1 MKNISLITN
10 FFWKTIK
17 LLLFDKVIA
26 RDRIN
31 LSEKGK
37 LVKTE
42 LETAEVLSKF
52 FSNIFNNLEI
62 SKYSKYESFLGA
74 VHMEVSWPG

>member
-1 MKNISLITN
+1 MKKIPLITN

-17 LLLFDKVIA
+17 LSLFDKVIA

-37 LVKTE
+37 LVKIE
-42 LETAEVLSKF
+42 LETAEVL

-62 SKYSKYESFLGA
+62 
-74 VHMEVSWPG
+74 

>member
-37 LVKTE
+37 LVKIE
-42 LETAEVLSKF
+42 LETAEVL

-62 SKYSKYESFLGA
+62 
-74 VHMEVSWPG
+74 

>member
-1 MKNISLITN
+1 MKKISLITKV
-10 FFWKTIK
+10 FSKTIK
-17 LLLFDKVIA
+17 LSLFDKVIT

-52 FSNIFNNLEI
+52 FSNISNNLEI
-62 SKYSKYESFLGA
+62 SKYSKHESFLGA

>member
-1 MKNISLITN
+1 MKKISLITN

-17 LLLFDKVIA
+17 LSLFDKVIA

-37 LVKTE
+37 LVKIE
-42 LETAEVLSKF
+42 LETAELL

-62 SKYSKYESFLGA
+62 
-74 VHMEVSWPG
+74 

>member
-1 MKNISLITN
+1 MKKISLITN

-17 LLLFDKVIA
+17 LSLFDKVIT

-37 LVKTE
+37 LVKIE
-42 LETAEVLSKF
+42 LETAEVL

-62 SKYSKYESFLGA
+62 SKHSKYESSLGA
-74 VHMEVSWPG
+74 VHMEVTWPG

>member
-1 MKNISLITN
+1 MKKTSLITN

-17 LLLFDKVIA
+17 LSLFDKVIA

-37 LVKTE
+37 LVKIE
-42 LETAEVLSKF
+42 LETAEVL

-62 SKYSKYESFLGA
+62 
-74 VHMEVSWPG
+74 

>member
-1 MKNISLITN
+1 MKKISLITN

-17 LLLFDKVIA
+17 LSLFDKVIA

-31 LSEKGK
+31 LYEKGK
-37 LVKTE
+37 LVKIE
-42 LETAEVLSKF
+42 LETAEVL

-62 SKYSKYESFLGA
+62 
-74 VHMEVSWPG
+74 